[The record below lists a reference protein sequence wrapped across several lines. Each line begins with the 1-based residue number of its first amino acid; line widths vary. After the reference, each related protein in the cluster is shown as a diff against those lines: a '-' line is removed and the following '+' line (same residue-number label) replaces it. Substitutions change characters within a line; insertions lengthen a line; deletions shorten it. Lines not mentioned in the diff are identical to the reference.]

1 MARPKK
7 TNLDYFPFD
16 VDFFEDEKIVAI
28 AGEFGIKGEIC
39 AVKLLCAIYRN
50 GYFIEWSE
58 MLQMKLISRMPGI
71 SLELLNQIVGRL
83 VKWGFLDPNLFS
95 TAKILTSRGIQNR
108 YFEATKRWKHSTLD
122 LPYLMVNV
130 AETPVNVAETPIKEK
145 KRKKKKDKSPL
156 NPPDKPGES
165 DGRLFDVEK
174 PKKKKPATPP
184 IETPSIEEVKIY
196 FLSQRADTRIEDW
209 ENEALLF
216 FNTFEAVGWV
226 DASRRKISHW
236 ESRANRWIIEKEQKQ
251 KQNNTNGT
259 EETTYNDYR
268 RGIDAGHKK
277 QKNWGASL

>member
-145 KRKKKKDKSPL
+145 KRKKKKTSPPLTPRTSRGRVMGDCLTLRSRKRRNLLRLLSKLRLLKKSRFTSSL
-156 NPPDKPGES
+156 NAPTPGSKTGKTKPCYS
-165 DGRLFDVEK
+165 S
-174 PKKKKPATPP
+174 T
-184 IETPSIEEVKIY
+184 
-196 FLSQRADTRIEDW
+196 LSK
-209 ENEALLF
+209 L
-216 FNTFEAVGWV
+216 
-226 DASRRKISHW
+226 
-236 ESRANRWIIEKEQKQ
+236 
-251 KQNNTNGT
+251 
-259 EETTYNDYR
+259 
-268 RGIDAGHKK
+268 
-277 QKNWGASL
+277 